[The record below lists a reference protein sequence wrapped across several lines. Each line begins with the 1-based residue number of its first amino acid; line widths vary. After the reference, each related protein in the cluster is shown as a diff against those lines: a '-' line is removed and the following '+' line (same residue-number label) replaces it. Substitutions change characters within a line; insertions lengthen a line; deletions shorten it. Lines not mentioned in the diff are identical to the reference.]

1 MSSEPQKF
9 FQQLEK
15 GLRIAFP
22 AILACFILFN
32 GISFVLAGQERL
44 INIFDDD
51 AYYYF
56 TIARNLIQE
65 SRLTFDGT
73 TLTNGFQP
81 LWFGMLLPIFAVF
94 QDPLAALRAV
104 GILNTL
110 LAGIAGYLGW
120 LVLRKYSLIPF
131 TFGMVLMQFCLVSFG
146 ITGMETGI
154 LLVLLLV
161 CLLLIEKTRSWKLE
175 NLQQRHTAGLS
186 ACLALLLLARLDS
199 IWFIIVF
206 LGSLLVINGLKQL
219 KLLAKLSAGPVLT
232 LFIYMAANQVFFGN
246 WMPASGSAKSLGGQ
260 FIEFNHLF
268 LGQCFG
274 TDAFTNG
281 NLWQVFGIS
290 FLFAVGFVISVL
302 FRFLQ
307 RRQPSDRVDLP
318 DYYLPVCVSLS
329 MILFYLY
336 SLFGS
341 SWVVWRWYGYLLLPM
356 SVYVYPF
363 AVEKIVSR
371 FKRIASF
378 NRILGFSGAV
388 LALLACFPSVQTTVN
403 WGLWAYTLP
412 PAFRYENYQVARFL
426 NESLPSES
434 VVAMGDRAGSF
445 AYFYQGRVLQLEGLV
460 GDEALLQAIRE
471 DTLADY
477 MTDFGV
483 DYVLSYWEP
492 PTSYERWTLH
502 TPLPGFSIGPQA
514 GIELCKDRE
523 AMRYVTAYQ
532 TLYLWDWPGCLD
544 SQ

>member
-1 MSSEPQKF
+1 M
-9 FQQLEK
+9 LVN
-15 GLRIAFP
+15 
-22 AILACFILFN
+22 LAAFILFN
-32 GISFVLAGQERL
+32 GVSFVAAGEERL
-44 INIFDDD
+44 INLFDDD

-56 TIARNLIQE
+56 TIARNLILE
-65 SRLTFDGT
+65 GRLTFDGT

-81 LWFGMLLPIFAVF
+81 LWFGLLLPIFSVF
-94 QDPLAALRAV
+94 QDPLTALRAV

-110 LAGIAGYLGW
+110 LAGLAGYLGW

-154 LLVLLLV
+154 LLLLLMV
-161 CLLLIEKTRSWKLE
+161 CLLIIEKTQPWKLDS
-175 NLQQRHTAGLS
+175 LQQPCAGGLS
-186 ACLALLLLARLDS
+186 VCLGLLLLARLDS
-199 IWFIIVF
+199 VWFILVF
-206 LGSLLVINGLKQL
+206 LGSLLVINGLKHPKPL
-219 KLLAKLSAGPVLT
+219 IILSIGPVLT

-246 WMPASGSAKSLGGQ
+246 WMPASGSAKSLGSQ
-260 FIEFNHLF
+260 FLEFNHLF

-302 FRFLQ
+302 PRFLQ
-307 RRQPSDRVDLP
+307 RKQPSGKVDLT
-318 DYYLPVCVSLS
+318 DYYLPMCVSLS
-329 MILFYLY
+329 MVLFYLY

-341 SWVVWRWYGYLLLPM
+341 SWVLWRWYGYLLLPM

-363 AVEKIVSR
+363 AVEKIVTR
-371 FKRIASF
+371 FKHFPSF
-378 NRILGFSGAV
+378 NRILGFSGAA

-412 PAFRYENYQVARFL
+412 PAFRYENYQVANFL
-426 NESLPSES
+426 NDSLPAGS

-445 AYFYQGRVLQLEGLV
+445 AYFFHGRVLQLEGLV
-460 GDEALLQAIRE
+460 GDEALLQAIWE
-471 DTLADY
+471 NSLADY
-477 MTDFGV
+477 MTNFGV

-492 PTSYERWTLH
+492 PASYEHWTLL

-523 AMRYVTAYQ
+523 AMRYVTPFQ
-532 TLYLWDWPGCLD
+532 TLYLWEWPGCLD
-544 SQ
+544 NQ